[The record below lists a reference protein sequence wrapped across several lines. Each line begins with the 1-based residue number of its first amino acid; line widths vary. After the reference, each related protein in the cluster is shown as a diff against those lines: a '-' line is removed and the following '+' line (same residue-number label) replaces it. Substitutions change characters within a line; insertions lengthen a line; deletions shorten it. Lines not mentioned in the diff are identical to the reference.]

1 MNAAERR
8 GRRVLALLLDRGA
21 GMERC
26 ALAAAWGGQAGNLR
40 WLLARGADPNGAD
53 RAGRT
58 PLMIAAE
65 NGDRACV
72 DALLACGA
80 LPDATD
86 RDGQTALMA
95 AARSD
100 NETICR
106 LLVEAG
112 ADRGRRDKQGRTAQ
126 DHLFRFAPAEL
137 RELLRP

>member
-1 MNAAERR
+1 
-8 GRRVLALLLDRGA
+8 
-21 GMERC
+21 
-26 ALAAAWGGQAGNLR
+26 
-40 WLLARGADPNGAD
+40 
-53 RAGRT
+53 
-58 PLMIAAE
+58 MIAAE